1 MIAISPNAVSDSTTS
16 PGIGSPALALSQ
28 VRLVLGFA
36 GAERVVFDLDRL
48 ELGSESRMALTG
60 PSGCGKSTLL
70 NLVAGL
76 KKPDSGEVCVVGER
90 VDQMSGSQAD
100 AFRGRRLGFIHQNFH
115 LLQPFTALEN
125 ILLGMRFGRKLS
137 KSERVARA
145 ESLLQRVGLSHK
157 SHSRVSHLSNGER
170 QRVAVA
176 RAVANRPALLL
187 ADEPTGSLDPQ
198 TSEEVFEL
206 IQEICDQE
214 KCALLFVTHDM
225 NLAQSLPERFDCQ
238 GLVRH
243 EK

>member
-1 MIAISPNAVSDSTTS
+1 MVAISSNANSDSTS
-16 PGIGSPALALSQ
+16 SSESGVSALLLSQ

-36 GAERVVFDLDRL
+36 GAERVVFEL
-48 ELGSESRMALTG
+48 EHLQVGAESRMALTG

-90 VDQMSGSQAD
+90 VDQMSGSHAD

-125 ILLGMRFGRKLS
+125 ILLGMRFGRTLS

-145 ESLLQRVGLSHK
+145 EFLLQRVGLSHK

-198 TSEEVFEL
+198 TSEEVFQL